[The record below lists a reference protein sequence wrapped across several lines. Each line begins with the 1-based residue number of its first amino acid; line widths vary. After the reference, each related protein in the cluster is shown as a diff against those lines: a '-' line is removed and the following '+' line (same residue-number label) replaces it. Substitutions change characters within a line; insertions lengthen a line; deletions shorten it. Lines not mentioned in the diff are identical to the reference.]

1 MVPRMVRFRAPGFR
15 AERYYH
21 PARCDL
27 AIVDNGE
34 DLGEHPPRL
43 LVPWVD
49 PASHIQVGLPGRLQ
63 SLQHLPAVF
72 ELGRRSPLLKK
83 LYIGNI
89 PYTCTD
95 QDLAE
100 WFTQGGYNT
109 QSVTILRDRAT
120 GQSRGFGFVEIQND
134 EEADRAIAS
143 LNGKAFMG
151 RALVVNEARPP
162 APRGPGGRGEG
173 GGRERRGGGGG
184 RYRE

>member
-1 MVPRMVRFRAPGFR
+1 
-15 AERYYH
+15 
-21 PARCDL
+21 
-27 AIVDNGE
+27 
-34 DLGEHPPRL
+34 
-43 LVPWVD
+43 
-49 PASHIQVGLPGRLQ
+49 
-63 SLQHLPAVF
+63 
-72 ELGRRSPLLKK
+72 LKK

-100 WFTQGGYNT
+100 WFTQAGHTT

-134 EEADRAIAS
+134 EEADRAIAG
-143 LNGKAFMG
+143 LNGKAFQG

-162 APRGPGGRGEG
+162 APRGSGGGGGRGEG

-184 RYRE
+184 GGGRYRD